1 MFEEK
6 VWWVVAKEESDLKIQ
21 QILSGH
27 QVKWTRTEAPIV
39 HRQAACSPIFP
50 GLPVIENV
58 PVRGYMLL
66 TDDRT
71 WNQAS
76 TELKKVLGVTKEVR
90 F

>member
-6 VWWVVAKEESDLKIQ
+6 VWWVVVKEEEDRKVR

-27 QVKWTRTEAPIV
+27 QVKWSRTEIPIV

-66 TDDRT
+66 TDDKT
-71 WNQAS
+71 WSQVS
-76 TELKKVLGVTKEVR
+76 TELKKALGIYKGG
-90 F
+90 